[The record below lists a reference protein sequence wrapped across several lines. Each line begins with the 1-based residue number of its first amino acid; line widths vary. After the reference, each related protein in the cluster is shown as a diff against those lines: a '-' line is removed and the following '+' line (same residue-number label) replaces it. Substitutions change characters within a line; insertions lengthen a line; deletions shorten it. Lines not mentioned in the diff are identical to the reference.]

1 MKFRYFVITGK
12 SLNSYLESEKK
23 ELDQRDR
30 QVNVLL
36 KERDDIESFLPSHT
50 GKVLALVFK
59 SGKQPEGMVVFDK
72 KNLRNGVRPHAKLPV
87 AKPFRDLL
95 ESIKVTEN
103 SQEKILQLLGLPT
116 HVVGAHEGSRIGL
129 AMFTSRVGHV
139 GTNLIAEVPTSEDKD
154 AVIKKDFETH
164 PDLKEIAMW
173 EYVKMHED
181 FKDYDN
187 GRAYILTLRD

>member
-1 MKFRYFVITGK
+1 MKFRYFVISGE

-23 ELDQRDR
+23 EFLQKDKQF
-30 QVNVLL
+30 NTLL
-36 KERDDIESFLPSHT
+36 KDRGDIESYMPSQT
-50 GKVLALVFK
+50 GGVSALVFK

-72 KNLRNGVRPHAKLPV
+72 KNPRNGVRPHAKLPI

-116 HVVGAHEGSRIGL
+116 YVFGAHEGSRTGL
-129 AMFTSRVGHV
+129 ALFTSRVGHV
-139 GTNLIAEVPTSEDKD
+139 GTNLIAEVPTSEDPN
-154 AVIKKDFETH
+154 AIKKVYETH
-164 PDLKEIAMW
+164 VDLKEIAMW

-187 GRAYILTLRD
+187 GRVYILTLRR